1 MGGLISRVSSRTYR
15 YSTFIMRN
23 ILLPL
28 LFAIAFAKKDPVLY
42 CDVCRGIIAEYRQAV
57 KALGTTAKTTI
68 VAGQGRLSSDG
79 KLKTKKSLIPKYVSK
94 DWLEEVFEDGK
105 ICNAISND
113 YVKWFGGAD
122 HKQWRI
128 GRIMTYDGKMNTDV
142 DLGYLQTGQGEA
154 REVMEKDPSDR
165 TRSLR
170 WYCENTVED
179 LEERLYEA
187 LSKEGAY
194 LDGPTK
200 KICQEIAGWC
210 GDDMVDELYP
220 DTMLRKDEL

>member
-1 MGGLISRVSSRTYR
+1 MKLLL
-15 YSTFIMRN
+15 
-23 ILLPL
+23 LLPFL
-28 LFAIAFAKKDPVLY
+28 ATILAKKDPVLY
-42 CDVCRGIIAEYRQAV
+42 CDVCRGVIAEYRQAV
-57 KALGTTAKTTI
+57 KQIGTKVKTTI

-79 KLKTKKSLIPKYVSK
+79 KLKTKKSLIPKYISK

-128 GRIMTYDGKMNTDV
+128 GRIMTYAGAMNTNV

-170 WYCENTVED
+170 WYCENTVEE
-179 LEERLYEA
+179 LEESLYKA
-187 LSKEGAY
+187 LAVEGAY
-194 LDGPTK
+194 LENPTM
-200 KICQEIAGWC
+200 KICQEVAGWC
-210 GDDMVDELYP
+210 GDDMTDEMYP
-220 DTMLRKDEL
+220 DSMMADGKDEL

>member
-1 MGGLISRVSSRTYR
+1 
-15 YSTFIMRN
+15 MRN

-28 LFAIAFAKKDPVLY
+28 LFAVAFAKKDPVLY

-79 KLKTKKSLIPKYVSK
+79 KLKTNKKLIPQYISR
-94 DWLEEVFEDGK
+94 DWLETIFEDGK

-128 GRIMTYDGKMNTDV
+128 GRIMTYDGKMNTGV

-179 LEERLYEA
+179 LEEKLYEA
-187 LSKEGAY
+187 LAKEGAH
-194 LDGPTK
+194 LNNPTK
-200 KICQEIAGWC
+200 LICGDIAEWC
-210 GDDMVDELYP
+210 GDDMVDEFYS
-220 DTMLRKDEL
+220 DSMMVDAKKDEL